1 MPTVNVTL
9 DEILAARD
17 ARATTQMRL
26 LSRYQRPLISFTMNI
41 AGPVKQTPLT
51 DFAFDAGLARL
62 LQALGEPISQE
73 IIRPHTGCEAR
84 LVYDHPAAELKAL
97 CLALE
102 SEKPVGRLYDLDVL
116 DIDGEKLSRP
126 TPRACLI
133 CGAPVTACSRSRA
146 HGLDAIVEKTNAILR
161 DFAAEQLSAMAENA
175 LLTEVEL
182 TPKPGLVDQRNNGA
196 HDDMDLP
203 LFRRSAAALR
213 PVFRSMVLAGMDGA
227 SAAELQA
234 LGLQGEQAMF
244 AATGGVN
251 THKGAL
257 YSFSLLLAAIS
268 SRLVRG
274 GDVFET
280 AAAFAAQLL
289 SPDGTH
295 GSAVKERYQ
304 VGGVRAEALA
314 AFPTARYAA
323 EMLQSQDPLSVLLWL
338 MANTQDSN
346 LYYRG
351 GAEGA
356 AFVRQTA
363 AQILTAPT
371 EQRIALLEAMDDAM
385 IEQHLSPGGCADLLA
400 LALFLQELSRYHIG
414 I

>member
-1 MPTVNVTL
+1 MPTANVTL

-17 ARATTQMRL
+17 ARAATQMRL
-26 LSRYQRPLISFTMNI
+26 LSRYQRPLISFTLNI

-51 DFAFDAGLARL
+51 DFAFDAGLSRL
-62 LQALGEPISQE
+62 REALGEPVVQE
-73 IIRPHTGCEAR
+73 VIRPHTGCEAR
-84 LVYDHPAAELKAL
+84 LVYDRPAAELKAL

-102 SEKPVGRLYDLDVL
+102 SKSPIGRLYDLDVL

-126 TPRACLI
+126 TPRTCLI

-146 HGLDAIVEKTNAILR
+146 HGLDAIIAKTNDILA
-161 DFAAEQLSAMAENA
+161 DFAAEHLAEMAESA
-175 LLTEVEL
+175 LLAEVEL

-203 LFRRSAAALR
+203 LFRRSATALR
-213 PVFRSMVLAGMDGA
+213 PTFRAMVLAGMEVA
-227 SAAELQA
+227 SAAELQT

-257 YSFSLLLAAIS
+257 YSFSLLLAAIGS
-268 SRLVRG
+268 CLVRG
-274 GDVFET
+274 GDIFET
-280 AAAFAAQLL
+280 ATAFAAQLL
-289 SPDGTH
+289 SPGDTH
-295 GSAVKERYQ
+295 GASVKHRYQ

-314 AFPTARYAA
+314 GFSTARRAA
-323 EMLQSQDPLSVLLWL
+323 AMLTEHDPLTVLLWL
-338 MANTQDSN
+338 LVNTQDSN

-363 AQILTAPT
+363 AQILSQPL
-371 EQRIALLEAMDDAM
+371 EQRTALLEAMDDAM
-385 IEQHLSPGGCADLLA
+385 IARHLSPGGCADLLA
-400 LALFLQELSRYHIG
+400 LALFLQSLSPYHIG
-414 I
+414 A